1 MNTTKKDIRM
11 KKLLAICLMGLGLV
25 GCVSPSGDM
34 LNNNF
39 TTILPAD
46 ETLNGYWSGNNGPY
60 LVTFKFNGDGTGL
73 MCSSYNDKNT
83 LEKLKINNGVMYM
96 QNGLKQTI
104 LKNTETDLTLRV
116 NYLGSATFKY
126 TPDANLTN
134 ASPYCEKNL

>member
-1 MNTTKKDIRM
+1 M
-11 KKLLAICLMGLGLV
+11 KKLLIAAFVCLGLT
-25 GCVSPSGDM
+25 GCVSPSSDM

-39 TTILPAD
+39 TTILPND
-46 ETLNGYWSGNNGPY
+46 KTLNGYWSGNNGPY

-83 LEKLKINNGVMYM
+83 LEKLKINNGVIYM

-104 LKNTETDLTLRV
+104 LKSTNDELTLKV
-116 NYLGSATFKY
+116 NYLGSATFNYK
-126 TPDANLTN
+126 PDPRLTN

>member
-1 MNTTKKDIRM
+1 M
-11 KKLLAICLMGLGLV
+11 KKLLIAAFVCLGLT

-39 TTILPAD
+39 TTILPND
-46 ETLNGYWSGNNGPY
+46 KTLNGYWSGNNGPY

-83 LEKLKINNGVMYM
+83 LEKLKINNGVIYM
-96 QNGLKQTI
+96 QNGLKQTV
-104 LKNTETDLTLRV
+104 LKSTETDLTLKV
-116 NYLGSATFKY
+116 SYLGSATFNY
-126 TPDANLTN
+126 TPDTNLTN

>member
-1 MNTTKKDIRM
+1 M
-11 KKLLAICLMGLGLV
+11 KKLLIAAFVCLGLT

-39 TTILPAD
+39 TTILPND
-46 ETLNGYWSGNNGPY
+46 KTLNGYWSGNNGPY

-83 LEKLKINNGVMYM
+83 LEKLKINNGVIYM

-104 LKNTETDLTLRV
+104 LKSTETDLVLRV
-116 NYLGSATFKY
+116 NYLGSATFNY
-126 TPDANLTN
+126 APDTNLTN
-134 ASPYCEKNL
+134 ASPYCEKSL